1 MNMEIQVTKEIN
13 DKLDFVSE
21 SLGFNKQKIVEMAI
35 LFYLDSIGKQREL
48 EQEFEGWD
56 ELSNEA
62 LIKFEEK
69 L

>member
-1 MNMEIQVTKEIN
+1 MEIQVTKEIN